1 MLEFKAHLV
10 DFVVNGE
17 IAIEVKTTRNV
28 SGNDLKGL
36 RFISDEGSFAKRL
49 LVCNEPVE
57 REVDGIAILPWENG
71 ARRNFRREIF
81 VALAEFLLYFHT

>member
-1 MLEFKAHLV
+1 M

-17 IAIEVKTTRNV
+17 IAIEVKITRNV

-57 REVDGIAILPWENG
+57 REVDGIAILPWRSFIDRLWSGEL
-71 ARRNFRREIF
+71 F
-81 VALAEFLLYFHT
+81 